1 MIETITTIA
10 GSITITLIGT
20 KLYNRFKSS
29 RSSKRSNMLKSVQ
42 GWQNFYAKA
51 EVIRRKTELE
61 KREKERARSESLDEL
76 TREVR

>member
-20 KLYNRFKSS
+20 KIYNRFKTS
-29 RSSKRSNMLKSVQ
+29 RSSRNSMLKGVQ

-51 EVIRRKTELE
+51 EAMRRKTELE
-61 KREKERARSESLDEL
+61 KREKERGRSERLDEL
-76 TREVR
+76 TREV